1 MAQENKIPRTMPYRE
16 SEQYIASLVERCTE
30 QAVNSSKS
38 RRITISPAV
47 RIAAVAAAVAV
58 VLTVALHLMGPTGT
72 DSGTTSAPAELTAQ
86 VATDDKTADSGSP
99 ARAYDLVGVERRRI
113 QHRGVFVAVAPLAV
127 GVGV

>member
-30 QAVNSSKS
+30 QAVNTSKS

-86 VATDDKTADSGSP
+86 VATDDKTADSNTNAIDRLLQDISDEE
-99 ARAYDLVGVERRRI
+99 AQSLACIYYADYSDVDL
-113 QHRGVFVAVAPLAV
+113 
-127 GVGV
+127 

>member
-1 MAQENKIPRTMPYRE
+1 MAQENKIPRTMPYHE

-47 RIAAVAAAVAV
+47 RIAAVAATVAV

-72 DSGTTSAPAELTAQ
+72 DNGTTSAPAELTAQ
-86 VATDDKTADSGSP
+86 VATDDKTADSNTNAIDRLLQDISDEE
-99 ARAYDLVGVERRRI
+99 A
-113 QHRGVFVAVAPLAV
+113 QSLACIYYADYSDADM
-127 GVGV
+127 

>member
-86 VATDDKTADSGSP
+86 VATDDKTADSNTNAIDRLLQDISDEE
-99 ARAYDLVGVERRRI
+99 AQSLACIYYADYSDADL
-113 QHRGVFVAVAPLAV
+113 
-127 GVGV
+127 

>member
-1 MAQENKIPRTMPYRE
+1 MAQENKIPRTMPYHE

-47 RIAAVAAAVAV
+47 RIAAVAATVAV

-86 VATDDKTADSGSP
+86 VATDDKTADSS
-99 ARAYDLVGVERRRI
+99 ANAIDRLLQDISDEEA
-113 QHRGVFVAVAPLAV
+113 QSLACIYYADYSDADM
-127 GVGV
+127 

>member
-47 RIAAVAAAVAV
+47 RIAAVAATVAV

-86 VATDDKTADSGSP
+86 VATDDKTADSNTNAIDRLLQDISDEE
-99 ARAYDLVGVERRRI
+99 A
-113 QHRGVFVAVAPLAV
+113 QSLACIYYADYSDADM
-127 GVGV
+127 

>member
-1 MAQENKIPRTMPYRE
+1 MAQEKKIPRTMPYRE

-47 RIAAVAAAVAV
+47 RIAAVAASVAV

-86 VATDDKTADSGSP
+86 VATDDKTADSNTNAIDRLLQDISDEE
-99 ARAYDLVGVERRRI
+99 A
-113 QHRGVFVAVAPLAV
+113 QSLACIYYADYSDADM
-127 GVGV
+127 

>member
-86 VATDDKTADSGSP
+86 VATDDKTADPNTNAIDRLLQDISDEEAQSL
-99 ARAYDLVGVERRRI
+99 ACIYYADYSDADL
-113 QHRGVFVAVAPLAV
+113 
-127 GVGV
+127 

>member
-86 VATDDKTADSGSP
+86 VATDDKTADSNTNAIDRLLQDISDEE
-99 ARAYDLVGVERRRI
+99 A
-113 QHRGVFVAVAPLAV
+113 QSLACIYYADYSDADM
-127 GVGV
+127 

>member
-47 RIAAVAAAVAV
+47 RIAAVAASVAV

-86 VATDDKTADSGSP
+86 VATDDKTADSNTNAIDRLLQDISDEE
-99 ARAYDLVGVERRRI
+99 A
-113 QHRGVFVAVAPLAV
+113 QSLACIYYADYSDADM
-127 GVGV
+127 

>member
-30 QAVNSSKS
+30 QAVSSSKS

-47 RIAAVAAAVAV
+47 RIAAVAATVAV

-72 DSGTTSAPAELTAQ
+72 DSGTTSAQAELTAQ
-86 VATDDKTADSGSP
+86 VATDDKTADSSIN
-99 ARAYDLVGVERRRI
+99 AIDRLLQDISDEEA
-113 QHRGVFVAVAPLAV
+113 QSLACIYYADYSDADM
-127 GVGV
+127 

>member
-16 SEQYIASLVERCTE
+16 SEQYIASLVEQCTE

-47 RIAAVAAAVAV
+47 RIATVAAAVAV

-86 VATDDKTADSGSP
+86 VATDDKTADSSTN
-99 ARAYDLVGVERRRI
+99 AIDRLLQDISDEEAQSLACIYYADYSDVDL
-113 QHRGVFVAVAPLAV
+113 
-127 GVGV
+127 